1 MEIIDEDIKGML
13 NEMMQHDL
21 EPFKIYN
28 PGNYEKECLVLI
40 ARKECCLYD
49 YILFQVART
58 EEDLPDHAKSHFLT
72 FDEIELRAG
81 DRVCIYT
88 CRGEDSQE
96 DMPDS
101 GRHYEVVYWNLDAPI
116 WTKNEN
122 EIAIMDRGNSMSV
135 YLDPNRI
142 KEL

>member
-101 GRHYEVVYWNLDAPI
+101 GRHYEVIYWNLDAPI
-116 WTKNEN
+116 WTKDEN
-122 EIAIMDRGNSMSV
+122 EIALMDCGNSMSV
-135 YLDPNRI
+135 YLDSNRI